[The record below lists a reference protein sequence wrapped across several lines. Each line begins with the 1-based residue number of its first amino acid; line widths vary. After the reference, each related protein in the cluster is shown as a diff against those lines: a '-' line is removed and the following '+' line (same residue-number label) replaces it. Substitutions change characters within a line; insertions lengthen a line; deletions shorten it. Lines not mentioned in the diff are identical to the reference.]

1 MACRM
6 FGYCGSSESDVQELY
21 AGLTRACANDPNLG
35 AVAPG
40 CSAHCHGWGYVI
52 NADNGLF
59 HYRTAK
65 SIYEDKIVLPKLEG
79 KIRTIFHGRYASK
92 PELAGHIFAHP
103 FMAADSQ
110 RVTFFAHNGGV
121 NAPGLPERKVD
132 SEWAMEEVI
141 AAGGLA
147 QALPKLKEHTGS
159 ALNLLVLTIDRKK
172 DTPALLEY
180 FHYFKPKEPG
190 KVDYYKM
197 FEGKMP
203 GGRALMSSTLTLP
216 DAKLTSLKEIQP
228 AKFDQLISLES

>member
-1 MACRM
+1 M
-6 FGYCGSSESDVQELY
+6 FGYCGNSESDLHELY
-21 AGLTRACANDPNLG
+21 SGLTRACANDPNLK

-65 SIYEDKIVLPKLEG
+65 SIYDDKIVLPKLEG
-79 KIRTIFHGRYASK
+79 KIRAIFHGRYASK

-103 FMAADSQ
+103 FMAADNQ

-132 SEWAMEEVI
+132 SEWAMDEVI
-141 AAGGLA
+141 ASGGLA
-147 QALPKLKEHTGS
+147 RALPKLKEHTGS

-180 FHYFKPKEPG
+180 FHFFKPKEPG

-203 GGRALMSSTLTLP
+203 GGRALMSSTMTLP
-216 DAKLTSLKEIQP
+216 DAKPTGLKEIQD
-228 AKFDQLISLES
+228 AKFDQLIKLES

>member
-1 MACRM
+1 M
-6 FGYCGSSESDVQELY
+6 FGYCGNSESDVHELY
-21 AGLTRACANDPNLG
+21 AGLKRACANDPMLG

-59 HYRTAK
+59 HYRTAG

-79 KIRTIFHGRYASK
+79 KIRAIFHGRYASK
-92 PELAGHIFAHP
+92 PDLAGHIYAHP
-103 FMAADSQ
+103 FMAADNSK
-110 RVTFFAHNGGV
+110 VTFFAHNGGV

-132 SEWAMEEVI
+132 SEWALDEVI
-141 AAGGLA
+141 AAGGLV

-197 FEGKMP
+197 FEGKMA
-203 GGRALMSSTLTLP
+203 GGRALVSSTLTLA
-216 DAKLTSLKEIQP
+216 DAKVTSLKEIQP
-228 AKFDQLISLES
+228 AKFDQLISLET

>member
-1 MACRM
+1 M
-6 FGYCGSSESDVQELY
+6 FGYCGNSESDVQELY
-21 AGLTRACANDPNLG
+21 AGLTRACANDPNLN

-79 KIRTIFHGRYASK
+79 KIRAIFHGRYASK
-92 PELAGHIFAHP
+92 PELAGHIFVHP
-103 FMAADSQ
+103 FMAADNQ

-121 NAPGLPERKVD
+121 KPPNLPERKVD

-203 GGRALMSSTLTLP
+203 NGRALMSSTMTLP
-216 DAKLTSLKEIQP
+216 DAKLTSLKDIQP
-228 AKFDQLISLES
+228 AKFDQLISLEI